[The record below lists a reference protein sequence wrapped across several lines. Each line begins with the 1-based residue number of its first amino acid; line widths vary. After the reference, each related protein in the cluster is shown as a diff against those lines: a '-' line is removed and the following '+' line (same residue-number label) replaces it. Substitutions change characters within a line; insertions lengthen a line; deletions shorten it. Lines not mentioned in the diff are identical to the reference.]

1 MEAGV
6 IMNEVGDSAE
16 ELLEQLRPKAFGVAY
31 RMLGSVSEAE
41 DVVQEGLLR
50 LHREL
55 EGGEEIDSPEAYLV
69 TTVTRL
75 AIDELRS
82 ARARR
87 EVYVGEWLPEPIL
100 TAAEPILTAEET
112 DPERHAEIAESL
124 SVNLLVVL
132 ETLSPEQRAVFLLR
146 EVFDYSYERI
156 AEILGKS
163 QPAVRQLAV
172 RAREH
177 VGERKPRFETSREQ
191 RERLLRR
198 FTEAF
203 EEGKLEG
210 LEGLLAADVTMRG
223 DGGGK
228 VPALARPITGRVNV
242 ARTLRGFAR
251 VAERFG
257 IVGTRVV
264 EVNGEPGVITLD
276 AEGKLINVIA
286 VEFIGDRIQSIDSIA
301 NPEKLAHLGPLS
313 DVPRQLAEK
322 RGMGRPGSA
331 RHR

>member
-1 MEAGV
+1 
-6 IMNEVGDSAE
+6 MNEVGDSPE

-100 TAAEPILTAEET
+100 TAEDT

-146 EVFDYSYERI
+146 EVFDYPYERI
-156 AEILGKS
+156 AGILGKS
-163 QPAVRQLAV
+163 QPAVRQLAL

-276 AEGKLINVIA
+276 AEGKLISVIA
-286 VEFIGDRIQSIDSIA
+286 VEFSGDRIQSIDSIV

-313 DVPRQLAEK
+313 DLPRQLAEK
-322 RGMGRPGSA
+322 RGMGRPG
-331 RHR
+331 

>member
-1 MEAGV
+1 MEA
-6 IMNEVGDSAE
+6 
-16 ELLEQLRPKAFGVAY
+16 ELIEQLRPKAFGVAY

-50 LHREL
+50 LHREF
-55 EGGEEIDSPEAYLV
+55 EGGTDIDSPEAYLV

-100 TAAEPILTAEET
+100 TAEDA

-146 EVFDYSYERI
+146 EVFDYPYERI

-177 VGERKPRFETSREQ
+177 VGEREPRFETSREQ
-191 RERLLRR
+191 RERLVSR
-198 FTEAF
+198 FVEAF
-203 EEGKLEG
+203 EEGNLEALEG
-210 LEGLLAADVTMRG
+210 MLAADATMRG

-228 VPALARPITGRVNV
+228 VPALAQVISGRVRV
-242 ARTLRGFAR
+242 ARALQGFAR
-251 VAERFG
+251 VAKRLG
-257 IVGTRVV
+257 VVDTRVV
-264 EVNGEPGVITLD
+264 EVNGEPGLINLD
-276 AEGKLINVIA
+276 GEGKLINVIA
-286 VEFIGDRIQSIDSIA
+286 IEFTGDRIQAIDSIV
-301 NPEKLAHLGPLS
+301 NPEKLGHLGPLS
-313 DVPRQLAEK
+313 DLPGRIAAQ
-322 RGMGRPGSA
+322 RGGRRSE
-331 RHR
+331 

>member
-1 MEAGV
+1 M
-6 IMNEVGDSAE
+6 GDSAE
-16 ELLEQLRPKAFGVAY
+16 QLLEQLQPKAFGVAY

-100 TAAEPILTAEET
+100 TAEDT
-112 DPERHAEIAESL
+112 DPVRHAEIAESL

-286 VEFIGDRIQSIDSIA
+286 VEFIGDRIQSIDSIV

-313 DVPRQLAEK
+313 DLPRQLAEK
-322 RGMGRPGSA
+322 RGMGRP
-331 RHR
+331 R

>member
-1 MEAGV
+1 
-6 IMNEVGDSAE
+6 VGDSAE
-16 ELLEQLRPKAFGVAY
+16 QLLEQLQPKAFGVAY

-100 TAAEPILTAEET
+100 TAEDT
-112 DPERHAEIAESL
+112 DPVRHAEIAESL

-286 VEFIGDRIQSIDSIA
+286 VEFIGDRIQSIDSIV

-313 DVPRQLAEK
+313 DLPRQLAEK
-322 RGMGRPGSA
+322 RGMGRP
-331 RHR
+331 R